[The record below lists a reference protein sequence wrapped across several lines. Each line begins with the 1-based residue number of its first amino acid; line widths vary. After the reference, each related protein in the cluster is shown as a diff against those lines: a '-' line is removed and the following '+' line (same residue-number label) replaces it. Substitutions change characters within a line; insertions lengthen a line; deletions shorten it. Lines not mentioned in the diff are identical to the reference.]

1 MNSYLSDL
9 IVFLVGCFRV
19 ELPAFGN
26 ALINT
31 HNSTG
36 VELGTSY
43 TVIKEHNAK
52 LKNLRLRL
60 ISFPLYKKSHRI
72 SQRNAKMFPT
82 SNSP

>member
-1 MNSYLSDL
+1 MNSYLSDF

-26 ALINT
+26 ALTNT

-43 TVIKEHNAK
+43 TVIKEYNAK

-60 ISFPLYKKSHRI
+60 ISLPHIKRTTGYRKGIQDVPNIK
-72 SQRNAKMFPT
+72 QP
-82 SNSP
+82 